1 MTMGNSFKNLDFEW
15 EVICIS
21 LTLKASLFPV
31 IIKQGRNTSNWFIA
45 LNKYSIMPQ
54 EATSFFFSFLG
65 TVSHLWPYRE
75 SQFNSIIITT
85 MIINN

>member
-1 MTMGNSFKNLDFEW
+1 MTIGNSFKNLDFEW

-21 LTLKASLFPV
+21 LNLKASLFPV

-54 EATSFFFSFLG
+54 EATSFFSFLG
-65 TVSHLWPYRE
+65 TVRHLWPYIE
-75 SQFNSIIITT
+75 SQFNNIIITT